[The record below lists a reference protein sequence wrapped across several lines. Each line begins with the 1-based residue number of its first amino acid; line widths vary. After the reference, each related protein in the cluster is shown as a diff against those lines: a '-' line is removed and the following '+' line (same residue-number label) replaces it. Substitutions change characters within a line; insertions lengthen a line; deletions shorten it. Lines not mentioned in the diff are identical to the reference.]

1 LNYEILSITLGT
13 AAFFIIIVLFS
24 LYKISNGMKKF
35 LNDNLNEVLIA
46 SAEYIGENIETLDKT
61 VLDRTQALQQE
72 NELLRSEIIEK
83 LDAITM
89 SSNIENVLQNF
100 KSDIENTLDQLLSK
114 INEIKIYGPIS
125 SENPP
130 ESFNPDLNTIKDEIK
145 NLVAAIENVNNNF
158 KAQSDII
165 KKSASYIGQKINTLD
180 KNVLDKIDEL
190 KQEFQK
196 LDKISASP
204 NTAANSENVITNN
217 ADVSGQINFEE
228 LKNILQQIQEDTKN
242 ILDNLTATTTS
253 GGTSV
258 TEIPDFSNIK
268 NSLDTQNDLIRRAA
282 GHIGRKIE
290 SLRQTVSDKTDAV
303 AQKFENISINQNT
316 NGNLPAN
323 MTPSEIPGLGEI
335 RNAVNAQNDLLTD
348 INANIQSASEKI
360 ESLKQTVAD
369 KSENIIASMPQNSAG
384 TEINIDW
391 DNLKNILQDT
401 LPSAIANEILSN
413 SAIQN
418 FENNLNEFN
427 TALHNAATNF
437 NAKIPADLVGTIQ
450 SVLLN
455 GANDIRSE
463 LNRIRNLLQGF
474 TKDTLSVADRTYI
487 EEVFRAM
494 SNELAAIIK
503 KILEERS

>member
-1 LNYEILSITLGT
+1 MNYEILSITLGT

-89 SSNIENVLQNF
+89 SSSIKDVLQNF
-100 KSDIENTLDQLLSK
+100 KSDIENTFNQLLSK
-114 INEIKIYGPIS
+114 INEIKIYGSIS

-217 ADVSGQINFEE
+217 ADSLGQINFEE

-242 ILDNLTATTTS
+242 ILDNLTATTTG

-268 NSLDTQNDLIRRAA
+268 NAIDTQNDLIRRAA
-282 GHIGRKIE
+282 GHIGGRIE
-290 SLRQTVSDKTDAV
+290 A
-303 AQKFENISINQNT
+303 
-316 NGNLPAN
+316 
-323 MTPSEIPGLGEI
+323 
-335 RNAVNAQNDLLTD
+335 
-348 INANIQSASEKI
+348 
-360 ESLKQTVAD
+360 LKQTVAD
-369 KSENIIASMPQNSAG
+369 KSDNIIASIQQNSAG
-384 TEINIDW
+384 TKINIDW
-391 DNLKNILQDT
+391 DNLKDILQDT
-401 LPSAIANEILSN
+401 LPPAIANEILSN

-437 NAKIPADLVGTIQ
+437 NNAANAQQRLPQLLAELNGNVQGLLENGTHAIQSEINHIRDLVQNIGQNMNAVTQNTLFQI
-450 SVLLN
+450 
-455 GANDIRSE
+455 DTEYR
-463 LNRIRNLLQGF
+463 RN
-474 TKDTLSVADRTYI
+474 I
-487 EEVFRAM
+487 EQVFNAM
-494 SNELAAIIK
+494 AQELASAIE
-503 KILEERS
+503 ILRQHAQNH